1 MAQTVFVAKIL
12 IIDENDKFLLLRR
25 SETHPRLAG
34 FYDLP
39 GGAIQTDE
47 EPRQALIREVKEETG
62 LIIKNQD
69 INVLYAT
76 TQLIDGQSFP
86 TLLYVCHI
94 NESEPRVLISWE
106 HDWFE
111 WSSMERLSEVEPQL
125 APTYREA
132 LHYIST
138 NRIIE
143 DIHQRRYQ
151 KITSVN

>member
-25 SETHPRLAG
+25 SATHPRLACL
-34 FYDLP
+34 YDLP
-39 GGAIQTDE
+39 GGAIQAHE
-47 EPRQALIREVKEETG
+47 EPGQALIREVKEETG

-94 NESEPRVLISWE
+94 NQSEPRVLLSWE

-111 WSSMERLSEVEPQL
+111 WSAMERLSEVEPQL

-132 LHYIST
+132 LHYISA

-143 DIHQRRYQ
+143 DSHKKFIKKH
-151 KITSVN
+151 SLLN